1 MMPTTQVP
9 YPIIFEFLRSVQMV
23 TGMPAQPL
31 DAEDGSSKTQGAVG
45 LAGTGPKM
53 TSKGV
58 VLGPD
63 GKP

>member
-1 MMPTTQVP
+1 MPTTQVP
-9 YPIIFEFLRSVQMV
+9 YPIIFKFLCSVQQV

-31 DAEDGSSKTQGAVG
+31 DAEDGPSKAPAV
-45 LAGTGPKM
+45 LENAATGPKM

>member
-1 MMPTTQVP
+1 MPTTQVP
-9 YPIIFEFLRSVQMV
+9 YPIIFKFLCSVQKV

-31 DAEDGSSKTQGAVG
+31 DAETESAQTQGAPES
-45 LAGTGPKM
+45 AGAGPKM
-53 TSKGV
+53 SSKGV